1 MALEA
6 ELGSFSGALHLRAKP
21 AVVKRSATFLN
32 VLRANTWPARI
43 DSRLDPLIRRWS
55 FLFVC
60 EKGNADANA
69 YYPTGLGGRDEAAI
83 ARDDALVFAWIL
95 LVIAIIAYAVGYL
108 MVEQINPD

>member
-1 MALEA
+1 MLDILVPQVSLQGPRIVALVRQRKATGVPEHVRMALEA

-69 YYPTGLGGRDEAAI
+69 Y
-83 ARDDALVFAWIL
+83 
-95 LVIAIIAYAVGYL
+95 
-108 MVEQINPD
+108 